1 MTKSLESLMTI
12 TFIAVYVILKYAMYE
27 IAEVSDI
34 YIYIYIYIYNVYT
47 HMYLHMYIYM
57 QIYVIYICNIYIYI
71 YISNCI

>member
-34 YIYIYIYIYNVYT
+34 YIYIYIYV
-47 HMYLHMYIYM
+47 YIYIM
-57 QIYVIYICNIYIYI
+57 FIHICTYTCIYICRYM
-71 YISNCI
+71 